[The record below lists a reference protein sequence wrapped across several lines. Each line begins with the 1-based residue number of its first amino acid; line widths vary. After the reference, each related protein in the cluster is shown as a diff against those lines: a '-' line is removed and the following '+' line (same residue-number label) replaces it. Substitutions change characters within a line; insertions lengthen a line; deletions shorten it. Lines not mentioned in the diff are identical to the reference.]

1 MGLFS
6 KSPEPAAPAAKTN
19 PKPQIQTPIQPKSP
33 ITPDQSA
40 QTMKAVTDAI
50 RMADNMNDLLIGT
63 AAKTKEALNAERITI
78 YVVDS
83 MHNFLSSRVKDGEE
97 VKSIM
102 IPISNNSIA
111 GYIANNAKLVSI
123 KDAYDNNELQQNYP
137 GLNFDRSWDEKTGF
151 RTRQVFGIPVVLK
164 GKIQGVIQAIN
175 KKGTTTGSGFSDS
188 DMELA
193 QNIAD
198 SLAPDLNKI
207 KSFEDGHREIA
218 LQKKIKRV
226 TDKIHSAL
234 NIDDVLQNIT
244 EDLLNIFEIESVTIF
259 MVDKESSMLVSRYW
273 TKDGVQEIKI
283 ALDNSSIAGYSAK
296 NNKVLSVSDVYN
308 ESELIKISPEIRF
321 DKRWDEKFGK
331 RTKNVIVF
339 PLIFSGSINGVIQ
352 LINKKF
358 GFLFSDKDIESARE
372 IATTLGIALSR
383 QKKVAGVRRSKY
395 DSLIA
400 GNLITQE
407 KLNDI
412 LNKSKEIGDTPEQ
425 ILSKEHGVSI
435 DAIGKCYQHYFRTDF
450 VKFDK
455 EMQIPVNLIQ
465 DLTLDTLKNE
475 MWVPIDKTENTIR
488 VAMEDPN
495 DIVKRDTIHLRFKTA
510 DIKYCV
516 STKDSIISIIDLFYG
531 VSGAEEVVT
540 GDVDGILGELKD
552 EIADASKKEEEKTEL
567 KEDDSAIVRLVNQ
580 IIEQAYAPKA
590 SDIHIEPYTDTDT
603 VIRLRI
609 DGICQE
615 MMKIPKHYKSAL
627 ASRIKIMSNLDI
639 SERRH
644 PQDGKIKFKNFG
656 KLDIELRVA
665 TIPTVAG
672 NEDIV
677 MRILA
682 ASKPM
687 PLDKM
692 GISEV
697 NLVKFKEIL
706 NKPYGICL
714 VVGPTGSGKTT
725 TLHSALGF
733 INTPDM
739 KIWTAED
746 PVEITQYQLRQVQV
760 HPKIGF
766 TFEKAMRA
774 FLRGDPDVIMVGEM
788 RDLETTAT
796 GVEAS
801 LTGHLVF
808 STLHTNNA
816 PETVTRLLDMG
827 IDPFS
832 FADALL
838 GILAQRLIRTL
849 CKDCK
854 EQYHPTEKEFKI
866 LRLEYGNDELFDSKF
881 KYTKDLEMFRAKEGG
896 CPKCS
901 NRGYRGRMG
910 IHELL
915 VTSDEIKAM
924 IHRRPKAS
932 ELTALVIKEGMIT
945 LKQDG
950 IEKIMAGYTALP
962 EVLAVCMK

>member
-19 PKPQIQTPIQPKSP
+19 PKPQIQTPAQTCSP
-33 ITPDQSA
+33 TTSDQSA
-40 QTMKAVTDAI
+40 QAMKAVTEAI
-50 RMADNMNDLLIGT
+50 RMADNMNDLLIET
-63 AAKTKEALNAERITI
+63 AAKTKEALHAERITI

-97 VKSIM
+97 VKAIM
-102 IPISNNSIA
+102 IPISNSSIA
-111 GYIANNAKLVSI
+111 GYIANNSKLVNI
-123 KDAYDNNELQQNYP
+123 KDAYDNNELQQNYA
-137 GLNFDRSWDEKTGF
+137 GLHFDRSWDEKTGF

-175 KKGTTTGSGFSDS
+175 KKGAADGTGFSES

-193 QNIAD
+193 QDIAD

-207 KSFEDGHREIA
+207 KSFEDGRRDIA

-226 TDKIHSAL
+226 TDKIHSAS

-244 EDLLNIFEIESVTIF
+244 EDLLNIFEIESMTIF
-259 MVDKESSMLVSRYW
+259 MLDKETNQLASRYW

-283 ALDNSSIAGYSAK
+283 ALDNSSIAGFAAK
-296 NNKVLSVSDVYN
+296 NNKVISIADVYN

-321 DKRWDEKFGK
+321 DRSWDEKFGK
-331 RTKNVIVF
+331 RTKNVIAF
-339 PLIFSGSINGVIQ
+339 PLIFSGSVNGVIQ

-358 GFLFSDKDIESARE
+358 GFLFSDNDIESARE

-395 DSLIA
+395 DSLVA
-400 GNLITQE
+400 GNLISQE
-407 KLNDI
+407 KLAGI
-412 LNKSKEIGDTPEQ
+412 LAKAKETGDTPEL
-425 ILSKEHGVSI
+425 ILIKEHGVSP
-435 DAIGKCYQHYFRTDF
+435 DAIGKCYQLYFRTDF
-450 VKFDK
+450 IKFDK

-475 MWVPIDKTENTIR
+475 MWVPIDKTDNTIR
-488 VAMEDPN
+488 VAMDDPN

-516 STKDSIISIIDLFYG
+516 STKDNIISIIDLFYG
-531 VSGAEEVVT
+531 VASTEEVVT
-540 GDVDGILGELKD
+540 GDVEGILGELQD
-552 EIADASKKEEEKTEL
+552 GIADTSKEEEAKAEL

-580 IIEQAYAPKA
+580 IIEQAYALKA
-590 SDIHIEPYTDTDT
+590 SDIHIEPYTETDT
-603 VIRLRI
+603 VIRLRV
-609 DGICQE
+609 DGIFQE

-627 ASRIKIMSNLDI
+627 ASRIKIMSGLDI
-639 SERRH
+639 AERRH
-644 PQDGKIKFKNFG
+644 PQDGKIKFKNYG

-697 NLVKFKEIL
+697 NLTKFKEIL
-706 NKPYGICL
+706 AKPYGIAL

-816 PETVTRLLDMG
+816 PETITRLLDMG

-849 CKDCK
+849 CKNCK
-854 EQYHPTEKEFKI
+854 EEYHPTEKEFKI
-866 LRLEYGNDELFDSKF
+866 LRFEYGNDEVFDAKF
-881 KYTKDLEMFRAKEGG
+881 KYNKDLAMFRAKEGG

-915 VTSDEIKAM
+915 VTSDEVKAM
-924 IHRRPKAS
+924 IHKKPKAA

-950 IEKIMAGYTALP
+950 IEKIMAGHTALP
-962 EVLAVCMK
+962 EVVAVCMK